1 MTNAAIGDPLLRVLC
16 RELLALCLPLT
27 DVPPLDLVRL
37 PFDGT
42 IGLHLLPPLHHFPTG
57 IALHSMRALNL
68 PFAMGPLDADLTL
81 RTFDAHP
88 AFLPLHSNLALRA
101 LGPDTLNALG
111 MHLTLGPFGPLAA
124 ASLFLHMFRSAAL
137 AAVFVRFRRCR
148 RRQRKGGATGN
159 PYHFGHD

>member
-1 MTNAAIGDPLLRVLC
+1 
-16 RELLALCLPLT
+16 
-27 DVPPLDLVRL
+27 
-37 PFDGT
+37 
-42 IGLHLLPPLHHFPTG
+42 LPPLHHFPTG
-57 IALHSMRALNL
+57 IALYSMRALNV

-81 RTFDAHP
+81 RTFDAHL
-88 AFLPLHSNLALRA
+88 AFLLLHSNLALRA

-111 MHLTLGPFGPLAA
+111 MHLTLRPFCARLALGPFGPLTTT
-124 ASLFLHMFRSAAL
+124 SLFLNMFHSAAL

>member
-1 MTNAAIGDPLLRVLC
+1 
-16 RELLALCLPLT
+16 
-27 DVPPLDLVRL
+27 
-37 PFDGT
+37 
-42 IGLHLLPPLHHFPTG
+42 LPPLHHFPTG
-57 IALHSMRALNL
+57 IALHPMRALNL

-111 MHLTLGPFGPLAA
+111 MHLTLRPFCARLALRPFGPLATT
-124 ASLFLHMFRSAAL
+124 SFFLHMVRIAAL
-137 AAVFVRFRRCR
+137 AAVFVRFGRCR